1 MYGNTK
7 SFMDKT
13 FIQSRI
19 PRDFNVIEYEKF
31 FDMILDST
39 LQQTFENTTYQVL
52 I

>member
-7 SFMDKT
+7 SFTDKT
-13 FIQSRI
+13 FIQRRRS
-19 PRDFNVIEYEKF
+19 RDFNVIEYEKF
-31 FDMILDST
+31 SDMILDST

>member
-7 SFMDKT
+7 SLMDET
-13 FIQSRI
+13 LIQRRRS
-19 PRDFNVIEYEKF
+19 RDFNVIEYAKF
-31 FDMILDST
+31 SDIILDSI